1 MSSVKAVRI
10 AALGVALVSGGSG
23 LAGAQAAATQQLG
36 GAGAVRGRGNQ
47 QLDGIELSAEQKTRL
62 EAITA
67 KYADQNKRVRELMAA
82 DPAAAMRQ
90 MVAVREKMLPEVRA
104 VLTAEQQAI
113 FDRNIAELKARMNAR
128 MKPPA
133 I

>member
-23 LAGAQAAATQQLG
+23 LARAQAAATQQLG
-36 GAGAVRGRGNQ
+36 GAGAVRGLGNQ

-104 VLTAEQQAI
+104 VLTVEQQAI

>member
-1 MSSVKAVRI
+1 MKAVRI

-62 EAITA
+62 EAITT

>member
-23 LAGAQAAATQQLG
+23 LAEGQAAATQQLG

>member
-23 LAGAQAAATQQLG
+23 LAEAQAAATQQLG

-62 EAITA
+62 EAITT

-90 MVAVREKMLPEVRA
+90 MAAVREKMLPEVRA